1 MKYNELMERIKVTP
15 EMRGRVLANLNTG
28 SARRARSVR
37 RFCECAAALAA
48 CAALVFALWT
58 NAARLPVEPDPPV
71 ELGMYGAVECAS
83 ADELSQALGF
93 AVKVPQVLPF
103 APESIVYEAMF
114 GEFSQITCTAG
125 GAEITARMA
134 RGTDDVSGDY
144 NVYAEERT
152 VEAGGCAVLLKG
164 DAGKISLAVWT
175 DGEFAYSVSA
185 SPAISQQEMLALIES
200 MQ

>member
-15 EMRGRVLANLNTG
+15 EMRSRVLTNLNAG

-48 CAALVFALWT
+48 CAALAFALLT
-58 NAARLPVEPDPPV
+58 NSARLPVEPEPPV
-71 ELGMYGAVECAS
+71 ELGTYGAVEYAS

-103 APESIVYEAMF
+103 SPESIVYEAMF
-114 GEFSQITCTAG
+114 GEFAQITCTAG
-125 GAEITARMA
+125 DAEIMARMA

-152 VEAGGCAVLLKG
+152 VETGGCAVLLKG

-185 SPAISQQEMLALIES
+185 TPAVTQQEMLALIES
-200 MQ
+200 MR

>member
-1 MKYNELMERIKVTP
+1 
-15 EMRGRVLANLNTG
+15 
-28 SARRARSVR
+28 
-37 RFCECAAALAA
+37 
-48 CAALVFALWT
+48 
-58 NAARLPVEPDPPV
+58 
-71 ELGMYGAVECAS
+71 
-83 ADELSQALGF
+83 
-93 AVKVPQVLPF
+93 
-103 APESIVYEAMF
+103 
-114 GEFSQITCTAG
+114 
-125 GAEITARMA
+125 MA

-185 SPAISQQEMLALIES
+185 SPAISQQEMLSLIES